1 MEDEFKSLQ
10 DRNIWELVDL
20 PKGQNPVRCRWVYDI
35 KSDGHKKARLVA
47 KGFSQ

>member
-1 MEDEFKSLQ
+1 MEDKFKSLQ

-20 PKGQNPVRCRWVYDI
+20 QKVEPVRCHWVYDI
-35 KSDGHKKARLVA
+35 KSDGHKKACLVA